1 MKYVFLPL
9 ALLCLFIASCEKKE
23 ARLLNDLAGTYQV
36 GQVLLVPEIGA
47 DTTLTFSS
55 FLLTF
60 LQCDLATSQQG
71 GNCEL
76 AVDSGSAFNLEYGVL
91 KGTGGDDPTLTI
103 NPGRGNAAVSETI
116 EYQLLKSVFT
126 YKIDENT
133 LIMTANARQGIPH
146 RVNGRAY
153 LIKEIIA
160 NRR

>member
-60 LQCDLATSQQG
+60 LQCDL
-71 GNCEL
+71 
-76 AVDSGSAFNLEYGVL
+76 GSAFNLEYGVL